1 MDRDISKKSTND
13 KGSERAKGRA
23 PGGEYQPLPFGPE
36 TEMLA
41 LHSAIGNQAVGR
53 LLRSDGAKLGMIQ
66 ARLTVSQPGD
76 KHEQKAD
83 RIANQVMRIPDR
95 AGADEAQSATT
106 VQTQFVQPKGST
118 EQAAPLAHGDY
129 APKSDF
135 NRNGGEPL
143 PEETRAFME
152 LRFKRDFS
160 QVRIHSGPRANTF
173 ARMLGARAFT
183 QGPDIVF
190 GAGEFQP
197 TSTTGQRLLAHELA
211 HVGQQAHGQAM
222 PIIQRMPLD
231 EALAEGRTF
240 RVTQIT
246 GLVLHGEGN
255 RVTVDELIRLDL
267 EELETLHK
275 NMKDAFRYAQTE
287 KDKENVRSFISE
299 RFTPALKRKLLLNER
314 KQRRLEAR
322 RLQREAKK
330 RRLTGEDP
338 PKSVDELLTQLSV
351 AMEHATAEPPNFSA
365 AVRILTHCDKWLRQI
380 VSSNNYYKHWQQ
392 LEGNRTEAEALI
404 YRASAEVTFLLSQ
417 ARSHAKDEKPVSIEN
432 WQLSISIVEKAQHY
446 LQILSDQPTS
456 EAAQLASSVKRANEI
471 KGGVLLT
478 AASLPFVA
486 MFSAEVLVAAG
497 AEIAFLARLAP
508 VFLRSPSAAA
518 GLLRAQIM
526 ANPEAW
532 YEVFGA
538 LMMTGAA
545 VVTIGF
551 EEFAERATTPSG
563 AMELAFQIL
572 QIYLQRGAGPAKQAR
587 RRSPVS
593 VGEEPETPAASPSAN
608 ATSASTAPKAPPSHQ
623 SPAVPPPAG
632 EGSLAAKHTNKPPS
646 RPSKSEAPPPTT
658 SSTNAPEG
666 SGHQVGTTPKKRARI
681 AKGQKGAGRFVTS
694 TPAKPP
700 PELVAIR
707 GLGGKGITN
716 PPSQTGI
723 RISTGAYSAPVRKLK
738 TPEEVREAERMGFG
752 SSQGTPITAKTKVGI
767 NKAIR
772 PEIAERQAWDEAT
785 VKRKEIGLQGPT
797 GSFVEGPDFI
807 TARER
812 GDGKIEIIVTDVAS
826 TEKGKLAV
834 KPTKLKEDWRNHVES
849 AISEERLG
857 LGDPDLEARI
867 RDAFRE
873 GRVSRR
879 QINVDFTPSGQGR
892 TSGW

>member
-1 MDRDISKKSTND
+1 MDKDISKKSAND
-13 KGSERAKGRA
+13 KGNERANGRS
-23 PGGEYQPLPFGPE
+23 PGGEYQPLSFGPE

-41 LHSAIGNQAVGR
+41 LHGAIGNQTVGR
-53 LLRSDGAKLGMIQ
+53 LLQSDGAKPGMIQ
-66 ARLTVSQPGD
+66 AKLTVSQPGD
-76 KHEQKAD
+76 KDEQEAD

-118 EQAAPLAHGDY
+118 EQVAPLAHGAY
-129 APKSDF
+129 ASKSDF

-143 PEETRAFME
+143 PEDARAFME

-173 ARMLGARAFT
+173 ARVLGARAFT
-183 QGPDIVF
+183 QGSDIVF

-246 GLVLHGEGN
+246 VLVLHGEGS
-255 RVTVDELIRLDL
+255 RVTVDELIHLDL

-275 NMKDAFRYAQTE
+275 NMKDAFRNAQTE

-299 RFTPALKRKLLLNER
+299 RFTPALKRRLRLNER
-314 KQRRLEAR
+314 KQRRLEERKLR
-322 RLQREAKK
+322 REEKK

-338 PKSVDELLTQLSV
+338 PKSVDEFLTQLSV
-351 AMEHATAEPPNFSA
+351 AMEHATAESPNFSA
-365 AVRILTHCDKWLRQI
+365 AVRILTQCDKWLRQI
-380 VSSNNYYKHWQQ
+380 VSSDNFDKHWDQ

-404 YRASAEVTFLLSQ
+404 GRAKGNVTFLLSQ
-417 ARSHAKDEKPVSIEN
+417 AHRHAKDEKPVDIEN
-432 WQLSISIVEKAQHY
+432 WKRNIKEVGSARLY
-446 LQILSDQPTS
+446 LEILSDQPTS
-456 EAAQLASSVKRANEI
+456 EAAQLASSVKRTNEI
-471 KGGVLLT
+471 KGGVLLA
-478 AASLPFVA
+478 AASSPFVA
-486 MFSAEVLVAAG
+486 LFAAEVLLVAG
-497 AEIAFLARLAP
+497 AEISFLARLAP

-518 GLLRAQIM
+518 GLLGSRIAT
-526 ANPEAW
+526 NPEAW
-532 YEVFGA
+532 YAVFEA
-538 LMMTGAA
+538 LLVNGM
-545 VVTIGF
+545 VTLAIGF
-551 EEFAERATTPSG
+551 EEFAERATTPAG
-563 AMELAFQIL
+563 RMELAFQL
-572 QIYLQRGAGPAKQAR
+572 LMIYSLRGAGPATQSR

-593 VGEEPETPAASPSAN
+593 VGEEPETPAASPSSN

-623 SPAVPPPAG
+623 SPPVPPPAG
-632 EGSLAAKHTNKPPS
+632 EGSLAAKQTNNPPS
-646 RPSKSEAPPPTT
+646 SPSKSEAPPPTT
-658 SSTNAPEG
+658 SSTKSPEG
-666 SGHQVGTTPKKRARI
+666 LGHQVGTTPKRPQI
-681 AKGQKGAGRFVTS
+681 PKGQPGAGRFATS
-694 TPAKPP
+694 RPAKPP

-707 GLGGKGITN
+707 GLGGVGIAN

-738 TPEEVREAERMGFG
+738 TPEAVREAERMGFG
-752 SSQGTPITAKTKVGI
+752 SSRGTPITAKTKVGLD
-767 NKAIR
+767 KTIR
-772 PEIAERQAWDEAT
+772 SEIAERQAWDEAT

-826 TEKGKLAV
+826 TVKGKPNV
-834 KPTKLKEDWRNHVES
+834 KPTEIKEDWSNHVKS
-849 AISEERLG
+849 AISKKRLD
-857 LGDPDLEARI
+857 LGDHDLEERI
-867 RDAFRE
+867 RDAFHE

-879 QINVDFTPSGQGR
+879 QINVDSSPSGQGR